1 MTWDD
6 LRDLLDGEAVIVDN
20 PTGEALDAVVC
31 FDHYI
36 FFNNKCLI
44 CQGDL
49 SPVTWHKI
57 WENTSE

>member
-36 FFNNKCLI
+36 FLNSECLACGNKI
-44 CQGDL
+44 TKNPGVQ
-49 SPVTWHKI
+49 K
-57 WENTSE
+57 